1 MKASP
6 WGSYVVCLR
15 VGVVMSESELRL
27 SYKLEKAD
35 YWAALNKINRQ
46 ASWKVVGIAFGVWF
60 LTAFVG
66 SFYLMQDGF
75 KGAPLE
81 MGTIGLFGLLGLMM
95 LVALCMR
102 LLARLQ
108 LNRALSG
115 SDAGPLQPSVL
126 EVGADGMSLEDNNT
140 KTMYNWAAFERI
152 EVTDRLVLLYFS
164 PVEAIMIPR
173 HVLGGDDSMTSFVAR
188 AREHIMTAQRGN

>member
-1 MKASP
+1 
-6 WGSYVVCLR
+6 
-15 VGVVMSESELRL
+15 MSETELRL

-35 YWAALNKINRQ
+35 YWSALNKINRQ

-60 LTAFVG
+60 ITAFVG
-66 SFYLMQDGF
+66 SFYLMQGGI
-75 KGAPLE
+75 KWTPLE
-81 MGTIGLFGLLGLMM
+81 MGTVGLFGLLGLVM

-102 LLARLQ
+102 LFARFS

-126 EVGADGMSLEDNNT
+126 EVGAHGLSLEDNNT

-173 HVLGGDDSMTSFVAR
+173 HVLGGDESMASFVGR
-188 AREHIMTAQRGN
+188 AREHIMNAQRGA